1 MRNQAAR
8 LKEMMK
14 EKLEEKKEDA
24 AAASKTAEFEN
35 TNTTTRTI
43 AVASGKGGVGKSTF
57 SSNFAYQLC
66 KLDKKVLIIDS
77 DIGMAN
83 LDIMLGV
90 QPKYDLGHLL
100 RDECTLEEA
109 ICDAPAGIKLLSG
122 ITGDDS
128 FIDDNTNS
136 INKLL
141 NIGSTLEKDF
151 DFLLIDLGAGASRSI
166 VNTIRAVDELILV
179 LTTEPTSIMDSYSL
193 IKILANH
200 DYKSPVKMV
209 INQVNN
215 EKEAKKTAE
224 RMISTVKK
232 YLNIELTML
241 GTVSSDNKISAA
253 IRKQKP
259 FSELFPHRD
268 TALDFEKIARKVS
281 GEKKSAKGVKSYFY
295 KMIGFLKGNS

>member
-1 MRNQAAR
+1 MHNQAAK

-14 EKLEEKKEDA
+14 EKKKDLA
-24 AAASKTAEFEN
+24 ADSKTDEFEN
-35 TNTTTRTI
+35 TNNTTRTI

-66 KLDKKVLIIDS
+66 ELDKRVLIIDS

-128 FIDDNTNS
+128 FIDNDKNS

-141 NIGSTLEKDF
+141 NIGTSLEQEF
-151 DFLLIDLGAGASRSI
+151 DFLIIDLGAGASKSI
-166 VNTIRAVDELILV
+166 VNTIRAVDELILI

-193 IKILANH
+193 IKILSKHN
-200 DYKSPVKMV
+200 YKRPVKVV

-215 EKEAKKTAE
+215 EKEAKKTAK
-224 RMISTVKK
+224 RMISTVRK
-232 YLNIELTML
+232 YLNIELTLL

-253 IRKQKP
+253 VRKQKL

-268 TALDFEKIARKVS
+268 TTLDFEKIARKIS